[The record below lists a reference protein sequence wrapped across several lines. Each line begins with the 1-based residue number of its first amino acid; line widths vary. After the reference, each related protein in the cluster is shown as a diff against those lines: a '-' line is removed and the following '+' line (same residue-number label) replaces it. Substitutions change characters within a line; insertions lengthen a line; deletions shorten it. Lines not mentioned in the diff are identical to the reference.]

1 MAYDDISLAELRDKL
16 GIDVNAGS
24 NANCPFCGKTS
35 RKTLHFDDRTNL
47 WRCASCEASGGVLH
61 LYARYQL
68 GMESLPSDKAERK
81 KIRRDM
87 YEFMGYNNPVIRRN
101 RPKPKPVPQALEAA
115 PDAQVHAVYSAMA
128 SLAEFHLSA
137 DHKKALRKR
146 GLPDGI
152 IERNGYRTFPYRTRI
167 PAEIVKLY
175 DSVDP
180 ALRKDFSSKKA
191 SQIQLGLHVA
201 HQLEERG
208 FDLTGIP
215 GFYKFGS
222 HWCLTYT
229 PGLLIPTRNI
239 LGEIVRWQVRKDFG
253 ETKYMTLSCGTKPG
267 AVNGEVSRCH
277 FPLGN
282 AKLTNPAAKVI
293 FTEGPL
299 KADIASALN
308 RDPSIFMAVHGV
320 NNTKDLYA
328 NCEKLKEAGIS
339 TVYNAFD
346 MDRYTNPNV
355 RRSTSAICEQMKAI
369 GFDVIP
375 MCWGNEHAAKLL
387 ADYCSILQ
395 EKSIPLPDLTE
406 HFSQEEQIQTL
417 SNALCLAGIPFQ
429 PAALKGAPGNILLAA
444 CRSIVRS
451 RSVPVPVTIYPLSV
465 FDKLNIVAD
474 ALNRA
479 GIDPGKKKDKD
490 SHDDYWEPTT
500 KGIDDYLFSQIQR
513 KEHTQTERTDYIR
526 SYHETLLRLGNE

>member
-1 MAYDDISLAELRDKL
+1 MAYTDITLAALRDKL

-24 NANCPFCGKTS
+24 NAYCPFCGKTN
-35 RKTLHFDDRTNL
+35 RKTLHFNDSSNL
-47 WRCASCEASGGVLH
+47 WHCPSCKASGGVLH

-68 GMESLPSDKAERK
+68 GIEELPPDKEQRK
-81 KIRRDM
+81 ELWKAM
-87 YEFMGYNNPVIRRN
+87 YEFMGYNDPVIRRN
-101 RPKPKPVPQALEAA
+101 RPKPKPVPKALEAA
-115 PDAQVHAVYSAMA
+115 PDAQVHAIYSAMA

-146 GLPDGI
+146 GLSDAL

-167 PAEIVKLY
+167 PDRIVQRY
-175 DSVDP
+175 ESVDYS
-180 ALRKDFSSKKA
+180 LRKDFSSKKA
-191 SQIQLGLHVA
+191 MQIKLGLHVA
-201 HQLEERG
+201 ALLEDRG
-208 FDLTGIP
+208 LNLEGIP
-215 GFYKFGS
+215 GFYKFGPY
-222 HWCLTYT
+222 WCLTYN

-239 LGEIVRWQVRKDFG
+239 HGEIVRWQVRKDFG

-282 AKLTNPAAKVI
+282 AKLTDPAAKVV

-308 RDPSIFMAVHGV
+308 NDPCIFMAVHGV

-328 NCEKLKEAGIS
+328 NCKKLKEAGIT

-355 RRSTSAICEQMKAI
+355 REATKAICDQMEAI
-369 GFDVIP
+369 GLKVVP
-375 MCWGNEHAAKLL
+375 MCWGEEHAAKML
-387 ADYCSILQ
+387 ADYSSIAC
-395 EKSIPLPDLTE
+395 EKGIQMPDLISQ
-406 HFSQEEQIQTL
+406 FSNREQLQIYAG
-417 SNALCLAGIPFQ
+417 ALQMAGIPFL
-429 PAALKGAPGNILLAA
+429 PNVPDESKADTILLAY
-444 CRSIVRS
+444 RSICTIRGI
-451 RSVPVPVTIYPLSV
+451 SVPVMCYPLSV

-479 GIDPGKKKDKD
+479 GIDPGKKKDED
-490 SHDDYWEPTT
+490 SHDNYWEPTT
-500 KGIDDYLFSQIQR
+500 KGIDDYLFSQIQK
-513 KEHTQTERTDYIR
+513 KERRNVDKVNYIQICN
-526 SYHETLLRLGNE
+526 ETLLRINGD